1 MAPMSLP
8 PNFGRAVDLSALGKP
23 APEPSGPVP
32 GRAVTAENLTTE
44 FLELSSTKPVIV
56 LCWSPRSPESIATLQ
71 SLAQLQ
77 AEDENAWELGQ
88 INADTDPEVAQAIQ
102 TKSVP
107 YAIAF
112 IKGQMVPLFEQ
123 PYPKEQIRL
132 VVTKVL
138 ELAAQQGIGEAPVEK
153 IEPEEEEALT
163 ALEAGNYEVAR
174 DAYKKLLS
182 RKPADTF
189 AKLGLAQTELLIRTK
204 GLDANSVKA
213 AALASPD
220 DITIQLQCADVEVM
234 SADVEL
240 AFNRLLELIK
250 RIDGEDKKRVKD
262 HLLSL
267 FALVDPADPRLIAAR
282 NALANALF

>member
-1 MAPMSLP
+1 MSLP
-8 PNFGRAVDLSALGKP
+8 PNFGRAVDLSSLGKP
-23 APEPSGPVP
+23 APQPSGPVP
-32 GRAVTAENLTTE
+32 GKAVTAENLTTE

-56 LCWSPRSPESIATLQ
+56 LVWSPRSPESITTLQ
-71 SLAQLQ
+71 SLAELQ
-77 AEDENAWELGQ
+77 TEDAGAWELGQ

-107 YAIAF
+107 YAVAF
-112 IKGQMVPLFEQ
+112 IGGQMVPLFEQ
-123 PYPKEQIRL
+123 PYPREQIRL
-132 VVTKVL
+132 VITKVL
-138 ELAAQQGIGEAPVEK
+138 ELAAQQGIGDAPVEK

-163 ALEAGNYEVAR
+163 ALESGDYEAAR

-182 RKPADTF
+182 RKPADSF

-204 GLDANSVKA
+204 GLDASVVKEKA
-213 AALASPD
+213 ASAPE
-220 DITIQLQCADVEVM
+220 DISAQLQCADVEVM
-234 SADVEL
+234 STDVET
-240 AFNRLLELIK
+240 AFNRLLELVK
-250 RIDGEDKKRVKD
+250 RTDGDDKKRVKD